1 MVLGVIVVVYWTARI
16 TNMDCLEESN
26 SSRSLYASI
35 REREREKVV
44 LWSINEKTGILK
56 DSDVWKELW

>member
-35 REREREKVV
+35 RERERKLFFGQLMRREAF
-44 LWSINEKTGILK
+44 
-56 DSDVWKELW
+56 